1 MKKDKQIESWK
12 KFFEPQEVE
21 DKWYQFWEEK
31 NLFRADEYS
40 AKPPF
45 SIVIPPPNV
54 TGSLHMGHALNNT
67 LQDILARYKRMDGY
81 NVLWLPGTDHAG
93 IATQNVVE
101 KQLAEEGLD
110 RHKLGR
116 EAFIERVW
124 KWKQEYGGQ
133 IIKQLKKLGSSCDWS
148 RERFTMDEGL
158 SLAVREV
165 FVRLFREGLIYRGD
179 YIINW
184 CPRCQTALSD
194 LEVEHEQEEGHLYYI
209 KYPLEESKEFL
220 VVATTR
226 PETMLGDTAVA
237 VHPEDRR
244 YMKFIGR
251 KVILPLMNRKIPIIA
266 DSYVAQD
273 FGTGALKVTPAH
285 DANDFE
291 IGRRHGLEVIRVI
304 DEAGRMNENAGRYAG
319 QSRFQ
324 CRKDVVRDLKNL
336 NLMKKIEP
344 FLHNVG
350 HCYRCKTIIEPTV
363 SKQWFVR
370 TRPLAEPAIEAV
382 KKGETRIIPAIW
394 ENTYF
399 EWMYNIRDWCISRQ
413 IWWGHRI
420 PAWYCRGCGE
430 INVSTVEVKN
440 CAFCGSS
447 LLEQEQDVLDT
458 WFSSALW
465 PFSTLGWP
473 QKTRDLEVFYPTSVL
488 VTGFD
493 ILFFWVARMMM
504 MGIKFMGQ
512 VPFRDVYIHALVRD
526 AEGQK
531 MSKSRGNVV
540 DPLVVIEKFGTD
552 AFRFTLAAFAA
563 QGRDI
568 RLSEERLAGYRNF
581 ANKIWNASRFTLAN
595 LQDYDHHGEE
605 AEVKGQMSL
614 ADRWIISR
622 VNRAIKEVR
631 QSLDSY
637 KFNEAASAIYQF
649 LWHEFC
655 DWYIELVKPIL
666 NQKNNA
672 DQRWLAQYTLCRVLD
687 ISLRLLHPFMPFIT
701 EEIWQKL
708 PGNEGSIMVAE
719 FPRVREEEIQSSVE
733 AEMELIMEIIS
744 SIRNLR
750 SELNIA
756 PSRKVEVILDVPDQ
770 QVLNNLQQNQI
781 YLENLALAN
790 KIIWQSRGEKPKASA
805 TAIIGPVELFLPLQG
820 LIQLDEEE
828 RRIKKEITKIE
839 EELAR
844 ANLKLHNEEF
854 LQKARPEAVL
864 KEKEKARLL
873 TEKITKLQQGL
884 ERVQAWMKEISPT

>member
-1 MKKDKQIESWK
+1 MKQEKKLANWK
-12 KFFEPQEVE
+12 KVYEPQQVE
-21 DKWYQFWEEK
+21 DKWYRFWEEQ

-40 AKPPF
+40 SKPPF

-101 KQLAEEGLD
+101 KQLAEEGTD

-194 LEVEHEQEEGHLYYI
+194 LEVEHEQEQGNLYYI
-209 KYPLEESKEFL
+209 KYPLDDAKEFL

-237 VHPEDRR
+237 VHPEDKR

-266 DSYVAQD
+266 DSYVTQE

-291 IGRRHGLEVIRVI
+291 IGRRHRLEIIKVI
-304 DEAGRMNENAGRYAG
+304 DEAGKMNEQAGRYAG
-319 QSRFQ
+319 QSRSQ
-324 CRKDVVRDLKNL
+324 CRKEVLKDLKNL
-336 NLMKKIEP
+336 NLLKKIEP

-350 HCYRCKTIIEPTV
+350 HCYRCKTIIEPTL

-370 TRPLAEPAIEAV
+370 TKPLAEPAIEAV
-382 KKGETRIIPAIW
+382 KKGETRIIPGIW

-399 EWMYNIRDWCISRQ
+399 EWMFNIRDWCISRQ

-420 PAWYCRGCGE
+420 PAWYCQDCGE
-430 INVSTVEVKN
+430 INVSSEEPER
-440 CAFCGSS
+440 CALCGSNH
-447 LLEQEQDVLDT
+447 LEQEQDVLDT

-473 QKTRDLEVFYPTSVL
+473 QKTKDLEVFYPTSVL

-504 MGIKFMGQ
+504 MGLKFMGQ
-512 VPFRDVYIHALVRD
+512 VPFRHVYIHALVRD

-531 MSKSRGNVV
+531 MSKSKGNVV
-540 DPLVVIEKFGTD
+540 DPLVVIEKYGTD

-581 ANKIWNASRFTLAN
+581 ANKIWNASRFTLSN
-595 LQDYDHHGEE
+595 LQDYDDQRQPCAGEN
-605 AEVKGQMSL
+605 QMTL
-614 ADRWIISR
+614 ADRWILSR
-622 VNRAIKEVR
+622 VNRTIKEVR
-631 QSLDSY
+631 QSLDNY

-655 DWYIELVKPIL
+655 DWYIELVKPVL
-666 NQKNNA
+666 NQEKNP
-672 DQRWLAQYTLCRVLD
+672 DQRWWAQHTLREVFD
-687 ISLRLLHPFMPFIT
+687 IALRLLHPFMPFIT
-701 EEIWQKL
+701 EEIWQYL
-708 PGNEGSIMVAE
+708 PGTKGSIMVAD
-719 FPRVREEEIQSSVE
+719 FPQFSEEQIQEKVE
-733 AEMELIMEIIS
+733 KEMEMIKQVIGA
-744 SIRNLR
+744 IRNLR
-750 SELNIA
+750 SEMNIPPA
-756 PSRKVEVILDVPDQ
+756 KKVEVVLDTPSIE
-770 QVLNNLQQNQI
+770 VLPTLAENQI
-781 YLENLALAN
+781 YIENLALAG
-790 KIIWQSRGEKPKASA
+790 KITLQSGGEKPKASA
-805 TAIIGPVELFLPLQG
+805 TAVIGAVEIFLPLRG
-820 LIQLDEEE
+820 LIKLDEEE
-828 RRIKKEITKIE
+828 KRINKEIAKLE

-844 ANLKLHNEEF
+844 TNLKLHNEEF

-864 KEKEKARLL
+864 KEKEKGQVLM
-873 TEKITKLQQGL
+873 EKMAKLKEGL
-884 ERVQAWMKEISPT
+884 ARVQAWMKEV